1 MDLLRNVNKYAIGL
15 IKELF
20 SCFPLENKQLLLT
33 VYNYSIMILCLEWKI
48 GKFENVRIFKHYRM
62 LIIEGKK
69 ERNHYDLK
77 EIENIKIARIA

>member
-1 MDLLRNVNKYAIGL
+1 
-15 IKELF
+15 
-20 SCFPLENKQLLLT
+20 
-33 VYNYSIMILCLEWKI
+33 MILCLEWKI

-69 ERNHYDLK
+69 ERNHYNLK